1 LPFLLLGRGTQETV
15 GAAEP
20 GGEVAGDLV
29 LVGTEAIV
37 GEGVGRKD
45 AEGVGKLVK
54 DVGAI
59 VAIAL
64 QMAGL
69 GSSRIDC
76 NERFARNK

>member
-1 LPFLLLGRGTQETV
+1 
-15 GAAEP
+15 
-20 GGEVAGDLV
+20 
-29 LVGTEAIV
+29 VGTEAIV

-54 DVGAI
+54 DVGAK

-69 GSSRIDC
+69 GSSKIDC
-76 NERFARNK
+76 NKRFARDKWVRFQFKERFFEYFHQSDLQIL